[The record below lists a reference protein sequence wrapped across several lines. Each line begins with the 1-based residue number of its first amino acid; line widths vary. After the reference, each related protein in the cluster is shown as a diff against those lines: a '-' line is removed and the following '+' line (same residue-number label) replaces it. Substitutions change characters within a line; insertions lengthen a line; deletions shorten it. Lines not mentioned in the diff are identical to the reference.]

1 MSEEVKSILTD
12 EQLEELN
19 PEHIEHNIVVDD
31 ITEQDLFNE
40 DDILALSEG
49 EAENVVEVAV
59 EEVAETEGE

>member
-49 EAENVVEVAV
+49 EAENVVEVAA